1 MTFAF
6 LRRGRAAWPGV
17 AITLL
22 ALGSLLAAAGCQGT
36 AGQINVMAAADLS
49 KATQLTIAEQVSPG
63 QTNYAPRLT
72 ITNEPTIRQL
82 VNLLDRGLSLGPNA
96 RCQGQFRLRFSLATG
111 GMQEFEY
118 FCESG
123 ASFLRGDQ
131 AFWQGQ
137 QVTPPAQFDDVIRGL
152 LAAAPPK

>member
-6 LRRGRAAWPGV
+6 LRRGRAASPGA
-17 AITLL
+17 AIMLL

-36 AGQINVMAAADLS
+36 AGQVNVVRAANLTQ
-49 KATQLTIAEQVSPG
+49 ATQLTIAEQVSPG

-72 ITNEPTIRQL
+72 VADEPTIRQL
-82 VNLLDRGLSLGPNA
+82 VSLLDRGLSLGPIA
-96 RCQGQFRLRFSLATG
+96 RCLWQFRLRFSLATG
-111 GMQEFEY
+111 GAQEFEY
-118 FCESG
+118 FCEGG

-137 QVTPPAQFDDVIRGL
+137 QVTPPAQFDDLLRGL